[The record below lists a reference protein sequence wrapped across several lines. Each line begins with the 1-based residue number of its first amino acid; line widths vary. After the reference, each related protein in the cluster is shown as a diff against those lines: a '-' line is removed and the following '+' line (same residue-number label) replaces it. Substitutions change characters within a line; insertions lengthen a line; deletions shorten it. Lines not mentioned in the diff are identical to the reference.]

1 MKINKEDLKSY
12 VHIPDSLLQPN
23 SYVMLLGGIG
33 LAGIV
38 ILLLIIAV
46 LLVRKF
52 GKSDKVKEA
61 AQKIKNMLFWGFLIR
76 YLQTAFL
83 NLTLGAIIGL

>member
-1 MKINKEDLKSY
+1 MKINKDDLKSY

-23 SYVMLLGGIG
+23 SYIMLLGGIG

-38 ILLLIIAV
+38 ILLVIVVV

-52 GKSDKVKEA
+52 GKS
-61 AQKIKNMLFWGFLIR
+61 
-76 YLQTAFL
+76 
-83 NLTLGAIIGL
+83 